1 MTEGPTVLD
10 ASAVLAVFRDEVG
23 AAGVELEGA
32 LVSAVNWAEVV
43 QRLARERVDVPVLRA
58 RAVASGLVIVDFDVA
73 LAEATGALWEATRAA
88 GLSLGD
94 RACLALARA
103 TGATAVTADRA
114 WVALDVGIEIRL
126 VR

>member
-1 MTEGPTVLD
+1 
-10 ASAVLAVFRDEVG
+10 
-23 AAGVELEGA
+23 
-32 LVSAVNWAEVV
+32 VSAVNWAEVV
-43 QRLARERVDVPVLRA
+43 QRLARERVDVRVLRA

-114 WVALDVGIEIRL
+114 WVALDVGVEVRL